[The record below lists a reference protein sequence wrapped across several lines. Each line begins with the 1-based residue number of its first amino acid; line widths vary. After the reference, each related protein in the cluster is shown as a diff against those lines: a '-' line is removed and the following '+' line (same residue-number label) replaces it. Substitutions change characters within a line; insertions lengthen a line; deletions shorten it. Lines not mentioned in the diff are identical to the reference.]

1 MGYITVLI
9 INFEWSNTM
18 SFVNTTKTQVEYL
31 VSYLRGTNRG
41 LSAPQARA
49 LFGIKNLRARISD
62 LRQMGFKVRKTLNTE
77 GRTTYFV
84 SRRMIGQV

>member
-1 MGYITVLI
+1 
-9 INFEWSNTM
+9 M

-62 LRQMGFKVRKTLNTE
+62 LRQMGFKVRKNVNTE

>member
-1 MGYITVLI
+1 
-9 INFEWSNTM
+9 M

-62 LRQMGFKVRKTLNTE
+62 LRQMGFKVRKNTNTE
-77 GRTTYFV
+77 GRTTSFV
-84 SRRMIGQV
+84 SRRMIGQA